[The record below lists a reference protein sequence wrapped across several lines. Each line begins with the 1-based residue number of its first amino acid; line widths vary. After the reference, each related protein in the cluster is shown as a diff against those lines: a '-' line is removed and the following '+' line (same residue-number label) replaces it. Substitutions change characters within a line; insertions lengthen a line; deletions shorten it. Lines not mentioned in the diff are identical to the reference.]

1 MSEIKQGYKQTKVG
15 IIPEDWEVVKVGEV
29 CDCIV
34 PGRNKPENFDGDI
47 PWVTT
52 PDIMGKYISDT
63 KSQLYISAEEAKKV
77 GSKIIPKN
85 SVIMSCVG
93 ELGLLSIVKNEIV
106 INQQLHAFLPS
117 SKIQTEFL
125 HYALNT
131 QKKYMDSVAT
141 KTAVPY
147 MNKDNC
153 NSIPVP
159 LPPLKEQEKIA
170 EILTTWDEAITKQTE
185 LLRAKKLQ
193 KKALMQKLLSGEVR
207 FDGFDD
213 EWEEVRL
220 GEIVK
225 KMQSGGTPKADNQ
238 EFYNGNIPFVKVND
252 ITSSGKYLIKTESSI
267 TEKGLKNSSAWIVP
281 INSIIYSMYASVG
294 FLSINTI
301 EVATSQAM
309 INIILDLEKAN
320 LEYIYYH
327 LLDFKKNVHTY
338 VETGTQGNLN
348 AQTVRNLKIKLP
360 SLPEQQKIAEV
371 LSLADDEI
379 NLLKNELIEL
389 KQQKK
394 ALMQKLLTGQVRV
407 KV

>member
-1 MSEIKQGYKQTKVG
+1 MNTIVPKGYKKTKVG
-15 IIPEDWEVVKVGEV
+15 VIPEDWEVVKVGEV

-34 PGRNKPENFDGDI
+34 PGRNKPKNFDGNI

-52 PDIMGKYISDT
+52 PDIVGKYISET
-63 KSQLYISAEEAKKV
+63 KSNLYISVDEAKKI
-77 GSKIIPKN
+77 GSKIVPKN

-117 SKIQTEFL
+117 DKVRTEFL
-125 HYALNT
+125 HYALNA
-131 QKKYMDSVAT
+131 QRKYMESVAT

-153 NSIPVP
+153 NSIPIP

-170 EILTTWDEAITKQTE
+170 EILTTWDEAITKQEE
-185 LLRAKKLQ
+185 LIKAKELQ
-193 KKALMQKLLSGEVR
+193 KKGLMQKLLSGEVR
-207 FDGFDD
+207 FSGFSG

-220 GEIVK
+220 GEIGEIVTGATPPTDIKAYYENGQFPWITPTDINDK
-225 KMQSGGTPKADNQ
+225 KDIHKSERYLTLLGLKKGKFIPKGSLLVTCIASIGKNAILKVDGSCNQ
-238 EFYNGNIPFVKVND
+238 QINAILPSEKNNTNYLYYFIEFKKN
-252 ITSSGKYLIKTESSI
+252 YLIKFAGQSATQILNKKSFSS
-267 TEKGLKNSSAWIVP
+267 
-281 INSIIYSMYASVG
+281 
-294 FLSINTI
+294 
-301 EVATSQAM
+301 
-309 INIILDLEKAN
+309 
-320 LEYIYYH
+320 
-327 LLDFKKNVHTY
+327 
-338 VETGTQGNLN
+338 
-348 AQTVRNLKIKLP
+348 LKIKLP

-379 NLLKNELIEL
+379 NLLKKELAEL

-394 ALMQKLLTGQVRV
+394 GLMQKLLTGETRV

>member
-15 IIPEDWEVVKVGEV
+15 IIPEDWDVVKVGEV